1 MSDEIKKQQL
11 RKYKIFATG
20 LFVFMAVVFV
30 LMLILQKN
38 SDAGWIGYVKA
49 FSEAAIVGALADW
62 FAVTALFH
70 HPMGIPI
77 PHTNLIEKS
86 KERIGDNLG
95 SFVVS
100 NFLSP
105 QNIRPY
111 IQNLKVSHFAGEW
124 LSAQHNKELLLRES
138 SAILLDI
145 LHKLDDAEV
154 ADFLSLK
161 MTELSKNIKLN
172 KFFGTGLEY
181 ILHKNE
187 HQKLIT
193 QLSGQIKLYILEN
206 QNLVRER
213 VKKESFTLIPA
224 FVDEK
229 IAQKITNG
237 LSSYFEEIETG
248 EDHELRREITQ
259 KLLSFS
265 QELRT
270 NPSWESD
277 FEKMRDDFLSGG
289 KVNEYA
295 ADIWISVKKLLI
307 SELSVQN
314 GAFIKYLSKNLDQ
327 LSEKLKTDEVFQ
339 HKIDQWVRVTAY
351 RYLLKN
357 TGKFGNLI
365 SDTVGNWHGREL
377 SNKLE
382 LEVGKDLQFIRVNGT
397 LVGGFVGLLIY
408 AVSQMF

>member
-1 MSDEIKKQQL
+1 MSDEIKKLQL

-20 LFVFMAVVFV
+20 LFIFMALVFV
-30 LMLILQKN
+30 LMLYLQKN
-38 SDAGWIGYVKA
+38 INAGWIGYIKA
-49 FSEAAIVGALADW
+49 FAEAAMVGALADW

-95 SFVVS
+95 NFVVS

-124 LSAQHNKELLLRES
+124 LAAPKNKEVLLKES

-145 LHKLDDAEV
+145 LQKLDDAEV
-154 ADFLSLK
+154 AAFLSVK
-161 MTELSKNIKLN
+161 MTELGKNLKLN

-193 QLSGQIKLYILEN
+193 HLSAQIKTYILEN

-237 LSSYFEEIETG
+237 LSSYFEEIESSNS
-248 EDHELRREITQ
+248 HELRQEITR
-259 KLLSFS
+259 KLQLFS
-265 QELRT
+265 QDLRQ
-270 NPSWESD
+270 NPKWETE
-277 FEKMRDDFLSGG
+277 FGKMRDDFLTNE
-289 KVNEYA
+289 KVEQYA
-295 ADIWISVKKLLI
+295 ADLWISIKRLLI
-307 SELSVQN
+307 TELSSPE
-314 GAFIKYLSKNLDQ
+314 ASFKRYLSKNLDQ
-327 LSEKLKTDEVFQ
+327 LSEKLKTDENFQ